1 MFLIFTCYIYH
12 QFLNTFINPR
22 QETRIVTPNIEAT
35 LSYSKYYPSIP
46 AINGP
51 RKSPRDKLA
60 V

>member
-1 MFLIFTCYIYH
+1 MNH

-22 QETRIVTPNIEAT
+22 ENIKIVNPNIEAT

-51 RKSPRDKLA
+51 KKSPRDKVA
-60 V
+60 E